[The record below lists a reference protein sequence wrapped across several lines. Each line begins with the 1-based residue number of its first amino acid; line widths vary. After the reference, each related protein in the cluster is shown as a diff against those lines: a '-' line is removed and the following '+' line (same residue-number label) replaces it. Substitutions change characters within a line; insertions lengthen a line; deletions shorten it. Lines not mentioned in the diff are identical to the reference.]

1 MRISEKM
8 QGNKVIIKHIF
19 ILIENKCIYIILLN
33 ITANKLFVIKVIK
46 KQTLN
51 K

>member
-1 MRISEKM
+1 M

-19 ILIENKCIYIILLN
+19 ILIENKYIHIILLN